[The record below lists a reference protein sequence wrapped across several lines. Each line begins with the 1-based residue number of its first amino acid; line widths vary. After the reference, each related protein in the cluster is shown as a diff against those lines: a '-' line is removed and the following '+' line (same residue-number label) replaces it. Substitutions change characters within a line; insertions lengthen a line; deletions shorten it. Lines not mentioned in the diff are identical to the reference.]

1 MRAADSEE
9 QIFQDVD
16 MKLIVAA
23 CITSE
28 RAALGTRTLKTGKEY
43 FVAEAPLVGVY
54 WSEK

>member
-16 MKLIVAA
+16 MKLIVAV

-28 RAALGTRTLKTGKEY
+28 RAALGTRALKTGKEY